1 MDSDMPTPLPQV
13 SPLAPEH
20 WDPSLNHIREDMNG
34 VPIHVHQLMANNP
47 TLLKAWWDFR
57 NYSVDGGTLGKR
69 KGELVILRVAVHVQ
83 AWYEWGSHVDR
94 SLACGMTMKEINAVL
109 NYPIS
114 NSWTEEEA
122 ALLTAVD
129 ELMLQRQLSKNT
141 QARLAEYYDTAQV
154 MDIMAIHG
162 MYVIL
167 ACMINTWGLELDAAV
182 VERIQGQACEQQFLS
197 AAKIFSAAIQA

>member
-1 MDSDMPTPLPQV
+1 MSRSLPQISPLPPTQ
-13 SPLAPEH
+13 
-20 WDPSLNHIREDMNG
+20 WDASLDHIREDMNG
-34 VPIHVHQLMANNP
+34 APIHVHQLMANNP

-94 SLACGMTMKEINAVL
+94 SLACGMTIEEINRVL
-109 NYPIS
+109 NYVIS
-114 NSWTEEEA
+114 DDWSEEEA

-129 ELMLQRQLSKNT
+129 ELMLQRQLSNNT
-141 QARLAEYYDTAQV
+141 QARLAEHYDTAQV

-182 VERIQGQACEQQFLS
+182 VERIQGQACEQKFLR

>member
-1 MDSDMPTPLPQV
+1 MSVL
-13 SPLAPEH
+13 PLAPEN
-20 WDPSLNHIREDMNG
+20 WDASLAQIKQDMNG
-34 VPIHVHQLMANNP
+34 APIHVHQLMANNP

-94 SLACGMTMKEINAVL
+94 SLACGMTMEEINAVL
-109 NYPIS
+109 NYSIS
-114 NSWTEEEA
+114 DDWAEEEA

-129 ELMLQRQLSKNT
+129 ELMLQRQLSKKT
-141 QARLAEYYDTAQV
+141 QARLAEYYNTAQV

-167 ACMINTWGLELDAAV
+167 ACMINTWGLELDVAV
-182 VERIQGQACEQQFLS
+182 VERIQGQACEKGFLQ
-197 AAKIFSAAIQA
+197 AAKLFSETTKA